1 MRSPAGEAGAW
12 TREKAGW
19 SAQTYPFLGLERCE
33 KHISRAETTP
43 SESVTAVPQT
53 CHQPCNTPVPTA
65 AGAWGWRRCSPKDSA
80 LDPGSQHQGP
90 LQARSLLIPDGR
102 KACSAHTGCCVCE
115 WEQICTS
122 WHPPL
127 LLPQRLI
134 PISWGPQKGLHRKC
148 FAWKGYAAP
157 RASLKLLCTELEGKA
172 NPFCSLGSC

>member
-19 SAQTYPFLGLERCE
+19 SAQTYPFLGLEQCE

-102 KACSAHTGCCVCE
+102 KVCSAHTGCCVCE

-127 LLPQRLI
+127 LLPRGSF
-134 PISWGPQKGLHRKC
+134 PSPGD
-148 FAWKGYAAP
+148 P
-157 RASLKLLCTELEGKA
+157 RRGFTENVLLGKA
-172 NPFCSLGSC
+172 LQPPVQA